1 MSLLEILN
9 PSDDQLFQRG
19 SLSGVMV
26 AIVTNNKDPDGMG
39 RVKLKL
45 PWLSDDY
52 ESDWARIATLMAGPE
67 RGVYFLPEVDDEVLI
82 AFEHGDIRRPM
93 VLGCLWNGVDAP
105 PITNDDGEKTDF
117 LRRRKRGWAK
127 IISQVWKE
135 DPELCRSCGQPM
147 KIISALTSPHQDAVI
162 ERILRSRR
170 EWNPPWLRERKARG
184 PPLELK
190 VVSQEDETYSQ
201 VVPESEDAFDQSVPG
216 DDFGF

>member
-26 AIVTNNKDPDGMG
+26 AIVTNNEDPDGMS

-93 VLGCLWNGVDAP
+93 VLGFLWNGVDAP
-105 PITNDDGEKTDF
+105 PITNDDGENNIRLIKSRSGHMVRLDDSDGGEKIEIIGKDKKDSIVIDASENTITITADADINIKAPNGKIVMECSE
-117 LRRRKRGWAK
+117 LEITASSSAK
-127 IISQVWKE
+127 LTCDSSIDVEASSTLTLK
-135 DPELCRSCGQPM
+135 GQTVE
-147 KIISALTSPHQDAVI
+147 I
-162 ERILRSRR
+162 
-170 EWNPPWLRERKARG
+170 N
-184 PPLELK
+184 
-190 VVSQEDETYSQ
+190 
-201 VVPESEDAFDQSVPG
+201 
-216 DDFGF
+216 

>member
-26 AIVTNNKDPDGMG
+26 AIVTNNEDPDGMG

-45 PWLSDDY
+45 PWLGDDY

-105 PITNDDGEKTDF
+105 PITNEDGENNIRLIKSRSGHMVRLDDTDGGEKIEIIGKDEVDSIVIDTSENAITITADADINIKAPNGKIVMECSE
-117 LRRRKRGWAK
+117 LEITASSSAK
-127 IISQVWKE
+127 ITGDSSIDVEAS
-135 DPELCRSCGQPM
+135 ST
-147 KIISALTSPHQDAVI
+147 LT
-162 ERILRSRR
+162 
-170 EWNPPWLRERKARG
+170 
-184 PPLELK
+184 LK
-190 VVSQEDETYSQ
+190 GSTVEIN
-201 VVPESEDAFDQSVPG
+201 
-216 DDFGF
+216 